1 MKNLELYS
9 NGEIII
15 YQTEDGLTKIETQYV
30 DENIWLTQAQMAE
43 LFQTT
48 KQNVVYHLKNIFEE
62 GELNESSV
70 VKDFF
75 TTAADGKNY
84 NTNFYNLD
92 VVISVGYRVKSHRGT
107 QFRIWAMEV
116 LKEYLKKG
124 FVMNDELLKE
134 AGGGKYW
141 HELLQRIREIRSSEK
156 VFYRQIL
163 DIFATSIDYD
173 PKIAIAQQFFQTI
186 QNKMHYAAHGNTS
199 AEVIRRRVDHEK
211 PFMGLTH
218 FKGLRPTKAEVLIA
232 KNYLSEEEINI
243 LNRLVAGY
251 LEYAELQAARRKQ
264 MSMSDWVTKLD
275 DFMKFTESELLYNS
289 GLVSRIEA
297 ENKALAE
304 YEKYKTLTKDELSR
318 VEMDFLEFVKKL
330 PKELPEDT

>member
-1 MKNLELYS
+1 MIEKFENK
-9 NGEIII
+9 GEIII

-48 KQNVVYHLKNIFEE
+48 KQNIVYHLKNIFED
-62 GELNESSV
+62 GELNENSV
-70 VKDFF
+70 VKESF
-75 TTAADGKNY
+75 TTADDGKKY
-84 NTNFYNLD
+84 NTKFYNLD
-92 VVISVGYRVKSHRGT
+92 VVISVGYRVKSHRGI

-124 FVMNDELLKE
+124 YAMNDEFLKD

-141 HELLQRIREIRSSEK
+141 HELLARIREIRSSEK

-163 DIFATSIDYD
+163 DIFATSVDYD
-173 PKIAIAQQFFQTI
+173 SKTAISQKFFHMI

-199 AEVIRRRVDHEK
+199 AEVISNRADSEK

-218 FKGLRPTKAEVLIA
+218 FKGVRPTKSEILIA
-232 KNYLSEEEINI
+232 KNYLSENELNI

-251 LEYAELQAARRKQ
+251 LEYAELQVVRRKQ
-264 MSMSDWVTKLD
+264 MHMADWVEKLD
-275 DFMKFTESELLYNS
+275 DFMKFTESEILYNS
-289 GLVSRIEA
+289 GVVRRIEA
-297 ENKALAE
+297 ENRALAE
-304 YEKYKTLTKDELSR
+304 YTKYKTLTEEELSQA
-318 VEMDFLEFVKKL
+318 EIDFLNFVKQL
-330 PKELPEDT
+330 PKDFSEHE